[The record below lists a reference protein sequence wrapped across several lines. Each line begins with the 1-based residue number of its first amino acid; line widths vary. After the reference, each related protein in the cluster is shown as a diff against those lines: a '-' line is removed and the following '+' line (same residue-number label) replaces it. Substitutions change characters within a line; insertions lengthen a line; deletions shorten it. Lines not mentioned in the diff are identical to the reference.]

1 MGTSPL
7 RLPLAVER
15 PTLQTDADLP
25 PGLSP
30 GWIRRHLRYAASE
43 LEGANITV
51 RQSCGS
57 ISSTARM
64 SGFHNL
70 GLAALFALAFLAWG
84 ISSLRPLFRSI
95 SDSSIASSPAP
106 AWKLKDLDGKLVKS
120 SDFLGKVVILDFW
133 ATWCAPCK
141 VEIPGFIALQ
151 KQYGEQG
158 LVVIGVSLDN
168 EPAVVRR
175 FMADFGMNYR
185 VVLGDLM
192 LLQAFG
198 GTAIP
203 TTVIIDRAG
212 DIVARHVGFTSRQT
226 FENEIKPLL

>member
-1 MGTSPL
+1 
-7 RLPLAVER
+7 
-15 PTLQTDADLP
+15 
-25 PGLSP
+25 
-30 GWIRRHLRYAASE
+30 
-43 LEGANITV
+43 
-51 RQSCGS
+51 
-57 ISSTARM
+57 M
-64 SGFHNL
+64 SGLRNV

-84 ISSLRPLFRSI
+84 IGSLRPLFRSI
-95 SDSSIASSPAP
+95 SASSVASNPAP
-106 AWKLKDLDGKLVKS
+106 PWELKDLDGKLVKS

-141 VEIPGFIALQ
+141 AEIPGFIALQ
-151 KQYGEQG
+151 KQYGDQG

-168 EPAVVRR
+168 QEPEVVRR

-212 DIVARHVGFTSRQT
+212 DIAARHVGFTPRQT

>member
-1 MGTSPL
+1 
-7 RLPLAVER
+7 
-15 PTLQTDADLP
+15 
-25 PGLSP
+25 
-30 GWIRRHLRYAASE
+30 
-43 LEGANITV
+43 
-51 RQSCGS
+51 
-57 ISSTARM
+57 M
-64 SGFHNL
+64 SGLRNV

-95 SDSSIASSPAP
+95 SNSSIASSPAP

-120 SDFLGKVVILDFW
+120 SDFLGKVMILDFW

-151 KQYGEQG
+151 KQYDDQG

-212 DIVARHVGFTSRQT
+212 DIAARHVGFTPRQT